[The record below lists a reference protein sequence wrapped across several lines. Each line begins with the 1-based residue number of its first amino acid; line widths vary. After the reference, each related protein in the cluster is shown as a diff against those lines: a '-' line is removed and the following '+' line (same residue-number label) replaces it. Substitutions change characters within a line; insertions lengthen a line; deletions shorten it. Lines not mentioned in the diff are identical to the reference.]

1 MCFYML
7 IKRLSA
13 RGNVQP
19 VIYYD
24 DMYESAYSISRKF
37 NIESFMVIKL
47 LNIICITKNILNKK
61 FNKPYDS
68 TDVFLSIQKDNYIDN
83 IQSYSL
89 LFKCLE
95 LICQSSYIIAYE
107 ELKYTRVY
115 TSIVYQVLNS
125 LSLYD
130 IIQSK
135 YLCDAYVNL
144 FALLYNGKLIK
155 EKVNKNKPK
164 ERFKKS
170 AKYLSDDLV
179 FIY

>member
-1 MCFYML
+1 ML
-7 IKRLSA
+7 IKKLSA
-13 RGNVQP
+13 RGNVRP
-19 VIYYD
+19 VICYD
-24 DMYESAYSISRKF
+24 DMDGLEYSISREFSTK
-37 NIESFMVIKL
+37 SLMKIKL
-47 LNIICITKNILNKK
+47 LSIIYITKNILNTR

-68 TDVFLSIQKDNYIDN
+68 NDAFLSIQKDKCIYN

-89 LFKCLE
+89 FFKCLE
-95 LICQSSYIIAYE
+95 VICQSSYIIAYE

-115 TSIVYQVLNS
+115 TSIMYELLNL
-125 LSLYD
+125 LSLHD

-144 FALLYNGKLIK
+144 FVLLYKGRLIK

-179 FIY
+179 FIH

>member
-1 MCFYML
+1 ML
-7 IKRLSA
+7 IKRLSV

-19 VIYYD
+19 VICYD
-24 DMYESAYSISRKF
+24 DMYELSYSISREF
-37 NIESFMVIKL
+37 SIESLMKIKL
-47 LNIICITKNILNKK
+47 LNTMCMTKNILNKK
-61 FNKPYDS
+61 FNNPDDS
-68 TDVFLSIQKDNYIDN
+68 IDVFLNIQKDNCIYN

-95 LICQSSYIIAYE
+95 LICQSSYVIAYE

-179 FIY
+179 FIH